1 MRLSIPKVPAL
12 LSGLAAALIA
22 AIGGLS
28 LAIPKPPDT
37 ISMTTGG
44 EKGLYYRFGIQL
56 AEELAKDRI
65 TLKVLPS
72 AGSAENLARLND
84 REQKIDL
91 ALLQGGVGTPA
102 ANPAISALASVFDE
116 QIWIFYRRQSFK
128 EPPTQIAQ
136 LKNKRVSISVPGSG
150 TRVLGM
156 QLLEL
161 SGLVAEGE
169 NKNLEILDMDARES
183 LKSMLGKT
191 LDAAFLV
198 AAPQTPI
205 ISEYLANQEL
215 GLMQLVHADA
225 LALRLPFLKI
235 TSLPRGSIQLAQDLP
250 RADTKLLAAT
260 ATMVVHED
268 IHPALIT
275 PILKAADAALKK
287 MQLLQPEGE
296 FPSALG
302 FSWPHS
308 EDAKEYLQQGPS
320 FLYRHLPFWG
330 AVWVERAIRFIVP
343 LLAVLLPLIN
353 YLPVL
358 IKATVD
364 ARLASLYKQL
374 RDLEKRQAE
383 DSTVQWQIELEALE
397 TRVLTLRVPK
407 KFTAE
412 LYNLRLH
419 ISMVRQRLMA
429 GVAEKILPSNRAS

>member
-1 MRLSIPKVPAL
+1 MRLTFPRVPAL
-12 LSGLAAALIA
+12 FSGLLAALVA
-22 AIGGLS
+22 TIGGLS

-37 ISMTTGG
+37 ITMTTGG
-44 EKGLYYRFGIQL
+44 EKGLYFRFGTQL

-65 TLKVLPS
+65 NLKILPS
-72 AGSAENLARLND
+72 AGSAENLTRLND
-84 REQKIDL
+84 PEQKISL

-128 EPPTQIAQ
+128 EPPNQITQ

-150 TRVLGM
+150 TRVLGL
-156 QLLEL
+156 QLLGL
-161 SGLVAEGE
+161 SGLAAEGE
-169 NKNLEILDMDARES
+169 DKHLEILDMDARES
-183 LKSMLGKT
+183 LKSLLSKT

-205 ISEYLANQEL
+205 IAEYLANPEL

-225 LALRLPFLKI
+225 LALRLPFLKT

-250 RADTKLLAAT
+250 RTDLKLLAAT
-260 ATMVVHED
+260 ATLVVHED

-287 MQLLQPEGE
+287 MDLLQPEGE

-308 EDAKEYLQQGPS
+308 PDAKEYLEQGPS

-330 AVWVERAIRFIVP
+330 AVWVERAIRLIVP
-343 LLAVLLPLIN
+343 LLVVLLPLIN

-358 IKATVD
+358 IKAAVD
-364 ARLASLYKQL
+364 ARLAGLYKHL

-383 DSTVQWQIELEALE
+383 DPAVQWQMELDALE
-397 TRVLTLRVPK
+397 KKVLGLRVPK

-429 GVAEKILPSNRAS
+429 GGR

>member
-28 LAIPKPPDT
+28 LAIPKPPDS
-37 ISMTTGG
+37 IIMTTGG
-44 EKGLYYRFGIQL
+44 EKGLYYRFGTQL
-56 AEELAKDRI
+56 AEELAKDQI
-65 TLKVLPS
+65 NLKVLPS
-72 AGSAENLARLND
+72 AGSAENLVRLND

-91 ALLQGGVGTPA
+91 ALLQGGVGVPT

-128 EPPTQIAQ
+128 EPPTQIGQ

-150 TRVLGM
+150 TRVLGT

-169 NKNLEILDMDARES
+169 NKALEILDMDARES
-183 LKSMLGKT
+183 LKSMLEKK

-205 ISEYLANQEL
+205 ISEYLANAEL

-235 TSLPRGSIQLAQDLP
+235 TGLPRGSIQLAQDLP
-250 RADTKLLAAT
+250 RADMKLLAAT
-260 ATMVVHED
+260 ATLVVHED

-302 FSWPHS
+302 FSWPHN
-308 EDAKEYLQQGPS
+308 EDAKEYLERGPS

-330 AVWVERAIRFIVP
+330 AVWVERAVRLIVP
-343 LLAVLLPLIN
+343 LLVVLLPLIN

-383 DSTVQWQIELEALE
+383 DSTVQWQRELEALE
-397 TRVLTLRVPK
+397 KKVLSLRVPK
-407 KFTAE
+407 KFTAG
-412 LYNLRLH
+412 LYDLRLH
-419 ISMVRQRLMA
+419 ISMVRQRL
-429 GVAEKILPSNRAS
+429 LDTRTRD